1 MVRTAVTLVA
11 AAALLL
17 GCGSSART
25 AHASKPG
32 ARYYEQ
38 VRAKRELRG
47 ALHPDEHL
55 PPPVCMRFPPE
66 GPRIV
71 AVVLGRQN
79 LQRVK
84 AAFSSLH
91 LKAVFQISS
100 LGAYEAHLAR
110 IDRQLTTAKPRGYTN
125 LKIVSDGFG
134 FTKPLPPGNERD
146 FAPLCPQVQIGIHAK
161 EVEVEPS
168 HDELAWT
175 EAMVRRY
182 GSDYVSIFRGGFGV
196 AV

>member
-1 MVRTAVTLVA
+1 MLRTAVALVA
-11 AAALLL
+11 AALLLL

-38 VRAKRELRG
+38 RRAERQLRG

-71 AVVLGRQN
+71 AVVLGQKN
-79 LQRVK
+79 FSRVK
-84 AAFSSLH
+84 AVFRSLR
-91 LKAVFQISS
+91 LKAVFHVSS
-100 LGAYEAHLAR
+100 VGAYEAHLVKIERRLIA
-110 IDRQLTTAKPRGYTN
+110 AKPSSYSD
-125 LKIVSDGFG
+125 LKIFLEGFG
-134 FTKPLPPGNERD
+134 FTKPLGPHEEISFN
-146 FAPLCPQVQIGIHAK
+146 PLCPQVRIGIHAK
-161 EVEVEPS
+161 EGEVEPTP
-168 HDELAWT
+168 DELGWT

-182 GSDYVSIFRGGFGV
+182 GSDYVSIFRGVFGTL
-196 AV
+196 A